1 MSNSGLSEH
10 SLNHLSTMGE
20 LHRDGRYD
28 KMMDQFARLT
38 GKQPMS
44 VRDFIRQHASAFG
57 R

>member
-1 MSNSGLSEH
+1 MSDSGLSEH
-10 SLNHLSTMGE
+10 VLDHLSTMGE

-28 KMMDQFARLT
+28 RMTDQFARLT

-44 VRDFIRQHASAFG
+44 IRDFIQQHASAFG